1 MTTFLVTINADMT
14 SFTMKT
20 CISISPI
27 FLNIMMRAAGEL
39 DRTHPDRNAIL
50 AGMRQMT
57 DILVSDVGD
66 DFQLV
71 WSEGNV

>member
-20 CISISPI
+20 CIRPI
-27 FLNIMMRAAGEL
+27 FLNIMMGAAGEL